1 MGRGDREVDAQD
13 LEGCFEEAEA
23 EADADE
29 ADEADEAEE
38 ASPAKD
44 AGDAT
49 RGQLLVEQAH
59 AALQEGAA

>member
-1 MGRGDREVDAQD
+1 MIMGRGDREVDAQD

-29 ADEADEAEE
+29 ADEAEE
-38 ASPAKD
+38 ASPAED